1 MRIDPRQD
9 KQIESASG
17 TPERQAAHD
26 LRINLKSA
34 HRSAQE
40 SEELTHEASEKE
52 KAVSVQWEQGQIMIL
67 RFTDKVT
74 GNLIQQIPTEEVVK
88 VFRAIQELLQEESS
102 AKQIKTDL

>member
-1 MRIDPRQD
+1 
-9 KQIESASG
+9 
-17 TPERQAAHD
+17 
-26 LRINLKSA
+26 
-34 HRSAQE
+34 
-40 SEELTHEASEKE
+40 
-52 KAVSVQWEQGQIMIL
+52 MIL